1 MLNLHSSTKVTMQN
15 NTICRY
21 LATTF
26 ISSLLGFTAC
36 TGNFEAY
43 NTNGTGFPD
52 DLKEQEF
59 NKYGMPLKIV
69 QQGIYFNYDWGGG
82 KNWTFQVMQNLGADM
97 FSGYFHDFNPFIEG
111 HGNTTYNMQDG
122 WNGSFWENTY
132 GYILPEIRKS
142 EELTENDYPSFFGIT
157 RILKVELMH
166 RVADLY
172 GPIIYT
178 QFGMKTGSMP
188 DTQAEAYRA
197 FFKDLDLGIQNIRTY
212 METHPGEEHFS
223 KFDILMPEGKR
234 TYAEWIRFA
243 NSLRL
248 RLALRIAMA
257 DPELA
262 AAQAKKALAD
272 PGGLLED
279 DDDIVAV
286 STVGSGYNNPLGE
299 ISQSWGEAI
308 LNANLESYMVG
319 YRDPRLP
326 RYFEKAT
333 GGVGDELFP
342 IKETFKGIRQGTG
355 FNHKNYAGHSRST
368 IRQSSNA
375 VLMTAAEVW
384 FLRAEAA
391 LRNWSTDN
399 PRHCYENGVRA
410 SFAQWSAGDVTA
422 YLKTPRSPADYKD
435 AFNSAFDMQAVST
448 VTPVWDDEATQE
460 EKLEKII
467 TQKWIACYPEGCEAW
482 AEQRRTGYPRL
493 FPVLINESQGTVD
506 SSLGPRRLNFYV
518 GIQTANPEQY
528 VALQTAL
535 GGSDNCGTRLWWDTG
550 RNF

>member
-1 MLNLHSSTKVTMQN
+1 MKK
-15 NTICRY
+15 IYRY
-21 LATTF
+21 LAV
-26 ISSLLGFTAC
+26 ILAGGLVGLSAC
-36 TGNFEAY
+36 TGHFESF
-43 NTNGTGFPD
+43 NTNEVGFPD

-59 NKYGMPLKIV
+59 NKYGMPLRIV

-97 FSGYFHDFNPFIEG
+97 FCGYFHDFNPFIEG
-111 HGNTTYNMQDG
+111 RGNTTYNMQDG

-142 EELTENDYPSFFGIT
+142 EEMTEESYPSFYGIT
-157 RILKVELMH
+157 CILKVELMH

-172 GPIIYT
+172 GPIVYT
-178 QFGMKTGSMP
+178 QFGKKTGSMP

-197 FFKDLDLGIQNIRTY
+197 FFKDLDTGIRNIRMY
-212 METHPGEEHFS
+212 MEVNPGVENFA
-223 KFDILMPEGKR
+223 KFDILMPQGKR
-234 TYAEWIRFA
+234 TYAGWIRFA

-248 RLALRIAMA
+248 RLAVRIAMA
-257 DPELA
+257 DPVLA
-262 AAQAKKALAD
+262 EAEARKALSD
-272 PGGLLED
+272 PAGLLEED
-279 DDDIVAV
+279 DEIVAV
-286 STVGSGYNNPLGE
+286 STVGTGYNNPLGE

-319 YRDPRLP
+319 YKDPRLP
-326 RYFEKAT
+326 RYFDKAA
-333 GGVGDELFP
+333 GGAGVELFP
-342 IKETFKGIRQGTG
+342 VKDTFKGIRQGTG

-368 IRQSSNA
+368 IRQSSDA

-391 LRNWSTDN
+391 LRNWSADD
-399 PRHCYENGVRA
+399 PRACYENGVRA

-422 YLKTPRSPADYKD
+422 YLKSTRTPVGYKD
-435 AFNSAFDMQAVST
+435 AFNSAYDIQAVGT
-448 VTPVWDDEATQE
+448 VSPAWDDAASRE

-493 FPVLINESQGTVD
+493 FPVEVND
-506 SSLGPRRLNFYV
+506 SRGQIDSRLGPRRLNFHV

-528 VALQTAL
+528 AALKTAL
-535 GGSDNCGTRLWWDTG
+535 AGPDNCGTRLWWDTG

>member
-1 MLNLHSSTKVTMQN
+1 MKK
-15 NTICRY
+15 IYRY
-21 LATTF
+21 LAVILTGGLVGL
-26 ISSLLGFTAC
+26 SAC
-36 TGNFEAY
+36 TAHFESF
-43 NTNGTGFPD
+43 NTNEVGFPD

-59 NKYGMPLKIV
+59 NKYGMPLRIV

-97 FSGYFHDFNPFIEG
+97 FCGYFHDFNPFIEG
-111 HGNTTYNMQDG
+111 RGNTTYNMQDG

-142 EELTENDYPSFFGIT
+142 EEMTEESYPSFYGIT
-157 RILKVELMH
+157 CILKVELMH

-172 GPIIYT
+172 GPIVYT
-178 QFGMKTGSMP
+178 QFGKKTGSMP

-197 FFKDLDLGIQNIRTY
+197 FFKDLDTGIGNIRAY
-212 METHPGEEHFS
+212 MEANPKVDNFA
-223 KFDILMPEGKR
+223 KFDMLMPPGKR

-248 RLALRIAMA
+248 RLAMRIAMA
-257 DPELA
+257 DPVLA
-262 AAQAKKALAD
+262 ATEAKKALSD
-272 PGGLLED
+272 PGGLLEE

-286 STVGSGYNNPLGE
+286 STVGTGYNNPLGE

-319 YRDPRLP
+319 YNDPRLP
-326 RYFEKAT
+326 RYFDKAT
-333 GGVGDELFP
+333 GGPGDELFP
-342 IKETFKGIRQGTG
+342 VRDTFKGIRQGTG

-368 IRQSSNA
+368 IQQSSNA

-391 LRNWSTDN
+391 LRNWSADD
-399 PRHCYENGVRA
+399 PRACYENGVRA
-410 SFAQWSAGDVTA
+410 SFVQWSAGDVSS
-422 YLKTPRSPADYKD
+422 YLKSNLTPVDYKD
-435 AFNSAFDMQAVST
+435 AFNSAFDIEAVGT
-448 VTPVWDDEATQE
+448 VTPAWDDKATKE

-493 FPVLINESQGTVD
+493 FPVMVND
-506 SSLGPRRLNFYV
+506 SRGNIDSHLGPRRLNFYV

-528 VALQTAL
+528 DALITAL
-535 GGSDNCGTRLWWDTG
+535 GGPDNCGTRLWWDTG

>member
-1 MLNLHSSTKVTMQN
+1 MKKTH
-15 NTICRY
+15 RY
-21 LATTF
+21 LAV
-26 ISSLLGFTAC
+26 ILAGGLVGLSAC
-36 TGNFEAY
+36 TAHFESF
-43 NTNGTGFPD
+43 NTNEVGFPD

-59 NKYGMPLKIV
+59 NKYGMPLRIV

-97 FSGYFHDFNPFIEG
+97 FCGYFHDFNPFIEG
-111 HGNTTYNMQDG
+111 RGNTTYNMQDG

-142 EELTENDYPSFFGIT
+142 EEMTEESYPSFYGIT
-157 RILKVELMH
+157 CILKVELMH
-166 RVADLY
+166 RMADLY

-178 QFGMKTGSMP
+178 QFGKKTGSMP

-197 FFKDLDLGIQNIRTY
+197 FFKDLDTGIRNIRMY
-212 METHPGEEHFS
+212 MEVNPGVENFA
-223 KFDILMPEGKR
+223 KFDILMPQGKR
-234 TYAEWIRFA
+234 TYAGWIRFA

-248 RLALRIAMA
+248 RLAVRIAMA
-257 DPELA
+257 DPVLA
-262 AAQAKKALAD
+262 AAEARKALSD
-272 PGGLLED
+272 PAGLLEQ

-319 YRDPRLP
+319 YKDPRLP
-326 RYFEKAT
+326 RYFDKAA
-333 GGVGDELFP
+333 GGVGVELFP
-342 IKETFKGIRQGTG
+342 VKDTFKGIRQGTG

-368 IRQSSNA
+368 IRQSSDA

-391 LRNWSTDN
+391 LRNWSADD
-399 PRHCYENGVRA
+399 PRACYENGVRA
-410 SFAQWSAGDVTA
+410 SFVQWSAGDVSS
-422 YLKTPRSPADYKD
+422 YLKSNLTPVDYKD
-435 AFNSAFDMQAVST
+435 AFNSAFDIEAVGT
-448 VTPVWDDEATQE
+448 VTPAWDEKATKE

-493 FPVLINESQGTVD
+493 FPVMVND
-506 SSLGPRRLNFYV
+506 SRGNIDSHLGPRRLNFYV

-528 VALQTAL
+528 DALITAL
-535 GGSDNCGTRLWWDTG
+535 GGPDDCGTRLWWDTG

>member
-1 MLNLHSSTKVTMQN
+1 MKRNY
-15 NTICRY
+15 RY
-21 LATTF
+21 LAAML
-26 ISSLLGFTAC
+26 IGSLVVLSAC
-36 TGNFEAY
+36 TGNFESF
-43 NTNGTGFPD
+43 NTNEVGFPD

-59 NKYGMPLKIV
+59 NKYGMPLRIV

-97 FSGYFHDFNPFIEG
+97 FCGYFHDFNPFIEG

-142 EELTENDYPSFFGIT
+142 EELTEDTYPSFFGIT
-157 RILKVELMH
+157 CILKVELMH

-188 DTQAEAYRA
+188 DTQDEAYRA
-197 FFKDLDLGIQNIRTY
+197 FFKDLDTGIRSIRAY
-212 METHPGEEHFS
+212 MEANPKVENFA
-223 KFDILMPEGKR
+223 KFDILMPPGKR

-248 RLALRIAMA
+248 RLAVRIAMA
-257 DPELA
+257 DPVLA
-262 AAQAKKALAD
+262 EAEARKALSD
-272 PGGLLED
+272 PSGLLEED
-279 DDDIVAV
+279 DEIVAV
-286 STVGSGYNNPLGE
+286 STVGTGYNNPLGE

-319 YRDPRLP
+319 YKDPRLP
-326 RYFEKAT
+326 RYFDRAT
-333 GGVGDELFP
+333 GGVGEELFP
-342 IKETFKGIRQGTG
+342 IKDTFKGIRQGTG
-355 FNHKNYAGHSRST
+355 FNHKNYTGHSRST
-368 IRQSSNA
+368 IQQSSNA

-391 LRNWSTDN
+391 LRNWSAED
-399 PRHCYENGVRA
+399 PRTCYRNGVRA
-410 SFAQWSAGDVTA
+410 SFAQWSAGDVKD
-422 YLKTPRSPADYKD
+422 YLESTDTPVGYKD
-435 AFNSAFDMQAVST
+435 AFSPAFDIEAVGT
-448 VTPVWDDEATQE
+448 VTPAWDDAATRE

-493 FPVLINESQGTVD
+493 FPVLVNDSRGKIDSQ
-506 SSLGPRRLNFYV
+506 LGPRRLNFYV

-528 VALQTAL
+528 EALKTAL
-535 GGSDNCGTRLWWDTG
+535 HGPDDCGTRLWWDTG